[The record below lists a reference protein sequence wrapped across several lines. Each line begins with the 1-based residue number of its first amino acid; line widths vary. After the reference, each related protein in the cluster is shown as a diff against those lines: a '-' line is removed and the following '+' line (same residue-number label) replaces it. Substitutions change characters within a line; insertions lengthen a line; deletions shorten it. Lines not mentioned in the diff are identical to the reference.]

1 MILDGQFA
9 DRFLTTA
16 ATGKCL
22 VQMSDSGKVS
32 SRQPS
37 QVYL

>member
-16 ATGKCL
+16 STGKCL

-32 SRQPS
+32 
-37 QVYL
+37 